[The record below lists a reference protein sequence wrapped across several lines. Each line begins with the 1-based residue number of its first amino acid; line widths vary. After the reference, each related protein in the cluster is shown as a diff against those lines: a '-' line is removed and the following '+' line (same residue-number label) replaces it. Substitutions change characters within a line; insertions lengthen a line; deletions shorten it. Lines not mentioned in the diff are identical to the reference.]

1 MLVSRTRIFLLLGAS
16 ACLLALFFAALHFY
30 VDVGEQRVNVRW
42 APSVTDDTRLMLE
55 RRFGLREGE
64 PREEPTWS
72 YRLTNRSRTNI
83 AALVNHPLVED
94 THDID
99 RSAFRVQLDRPDLP
113 QWVRALAEREQL
125 DLLAWLSA
133 LAGVVLTVSGLRRLD
148 HAGKAIARHAARV
161 SGLVVAAVLAVIL
174 VHDPWQLYAPQSLS
188 LAVIAVAVFF
198 VSRALLARSAR
209 VDRWRVMDMDGRSYV
224 RHLTGFVGLSL
235 AFAVVF
241 CWPLLGRLGEIGI
254 LNDWDHQLVLHWV
267 PYATVAEYGQ
277 IPLWNPF
284 VCGGMPMLGN
294 LQSRWLTPFF
304 LLHLASGP
312 ELGLQLEIVGHVA
325 VAFAGAVVLGRTC
338 GLSWVAAFAPA
349 TAFAGCSYWYLHFA
363 EGHATWLAYAYMPWI
378 LAAVAANRALLAG
391 VGLALT
397 FAEGGAYAVPHVVV
411 ALGLLTAYR
420 SIAER
425 SLRPLATLALAGIVA
440 ACVAAPKVL
449 EALPVLAHSSRLTD
463 PTEAVSLELVAR
475 ALLDPRQ
482 DLWTPVPPEAR
493 YGFHEYGAYVGPIPL
508 VLALLGAFAP
518 KRVALPWLLICC
530 VTAALAVGGTLGGTF
545 SPWALLHQLPVLA
558 SLRIPSR
565 LLLVTVL
572 AVGMLA
578 GFGLDRFVRRDR
590 GWRMAVAIALLS
602 TATVDL
608 LLVGPPN
615 LQHLF
620 GIPNVARERSSTFV
634 QVRAEDD
641 RHMYSLARANMG
653 ALTCYEPQRPGVF
666 PAGVNEAGYRGEQYM
681 LGSGHVKSVE
691 WSPNRLRFA
700 VVSGGPDVLVIN
712 SNYNEAWQVV
722 SGRGRTVNHEG
733 LLGVEVPAGSQ
744 ELVIAYA
751 STRFAIGLVLAIAA
765 VCLGAWVACR
775 RVRSSAR
782 V

>member
-1 MLVSRTRIFLLLGAS
+1 MLVSRTRIVLLLGAS

-30 VDVGEQRVNVRW
+30 IDVGEQRVNVRW
-42 APSVTDDTRLMLE
+42 APSVTDDARLNLE
-55 RRFGLREGE
+55 RRFGLIEGE
-64 PREEPTWS
+64 PREVPTWS
-72 YRLTNRSRTNI
+72 YRLVNRSRTNI
-83 AALVNHPLVED
+83 AALVNHPLVKD
-94 THDID
+94 THYID
-99 RSAFRVQLDRPDLP
+99 RSAFRVELDRPDLP
-113 QWVRALAEREQL
+113 EWVRALAERERL

-148 HAGKAIARHAARV
+148 RAGTAIARHAARV
-161 SGLVVAAVLAVIL
+161 GGLVIAAVLAIIV
-174 VHDPWQLYAPQSLS
+174 VHDPWQLYSPRSLS
-188 LAVIAVAVFF
+188 LAVMMVAVFF
-198 VSRALLARSAR
+198 VSRACLARWAR
-209 VDRWRVMDMDGRSYV
+209 TDRWQGRDRDGWSYV
-224 RHLTGFVGLSL
+224 GALAGFAGLSL

-241 CWPLLGRLGEIGI
+241 CWPLLGRLGEIGVP
-254 LNDWDHQLVLHWV
+254 NDWDQHLVLHWV
-267 PYATVAEYGQ
+267 PYATVVEYGQ

-294 LQSRWLTPFF
+294 PQSRWLTPFF
-304 LLHLASGP
+304 LLHLAFGP

-325 VAFAGAVVLGRTC
+325 VAFAGAVVLGRTF

-363 EGHATWLAYAYMPWI
+363 EGHTTWLAYAYMPWI

-391 VGLALT
+391 LGLALA
-397 FAEGGAYAVPHVVV
+397 FAEGGVYAVPHVVV
-411 ALGLLTAYR
+411 ALGLMTVYR
-420 SIAER
+420 FVTER
-425 SLRPLATLALAGIVA
+425 SPRPLATLALAGIMAV
-440 ACVAAPKVL
+440 CVAAPKVL
-449 EALPVLAHSSRLTD
+449 ETLPLLARYPRLID
-463 PTEAVSLELVAR
+463 STEAVSLELVAQ

-482 DLWTPVPPEAR
+482 NFQTPVPGDAP
-493 YGFHEYGAYVGPIPL
+493 YGFHEYGAYVGPILL

-518 KRVALPWLLICC
+518 KRGALLWVLICC
-530 VTAALAVGGTLGGTF
+530 VTAALAVGGTLDGTF
-545 SPWALLHQLPVLA
+545 SPWALLHQLPLFA

-572 AVGMLA
+572 TVGMLA

-590 GWRMAVAIALLS
+590 GWRMAVTIALLS

-620 GIPNVARERSSTFV
+620 DLPSVARERSSTFV
-634 QVRAEDD
+634 QVRREDY
-641 RHMYSLARANMG
+641 RHMYSLARAHMG
-653 ALTCYEPQRPGVF
+653 ALTCYEPLRPEVF
-666 PAGVNEAGYRGEQYM
+666 PAGVNEAGYRGEHYM
-681 LGSGHVKSVE
+681 LGSGHVTSVE

-712 SNYNEAWQVV
+712 SNYNASWQVV

-751 STRFAIGLVLAIAA
+751 STRFAIGLALAIAA
-765 VCLGAWVACR
+765 LCLGTWVAWR
-775 RVRSSAR
+775 RMAPH
-782 V
+782 